1 MPLDLEEQEQLD
13 SLKAFWEKYRSVIMG
28 LVTAV
33 LFVFAAYNGWQWWK
47 NSQATEAGKLYE
59 TMMASIEKGNKEQS
73 LQAADDLQKQF
84 AGTSYAPM
92 ASLIAA
98 KLAADAGDAAKSQ
111 AYLRWVSEKAANDG
125 YKALG
130 KLRLATTLMDEGS
143 AKSLAEADAILKGK
157 PTPGFEPLWLERRG
171 DWYLAQK
178 KNDQAKQSYQEAWKK
193 LDQAK
198 EFPEEARRLLK
209 VKLDAVGGVSQ

>member
-13 SLKAFWEKYRSVIMG
+13 SLKAFWEKYRSLIMG
-28 LVTAV
+28 LATAV
-33 LFVFAAYNGWQWWK
+33 LFAFAAYNGWQWWK

-59 TMMASIEKGNKEQS
+59 TMMSSIEKGNKEQS
-73 LQAADDLQKQF
+73 MQAADDLQKQF

-98 KLAADAGDAAKSQ
+98 KLATDAGDAAKSQ
-111 AYLRWVSEKAANDG
+111 AYLRWVAEKAANDG

-130 KLRLATTLMDEGS
+130 KLRLATALMDEGS

-157 PTPGFEPLWLERRG
+157 PTLGFEPLWLERRG
-171 DWYLAQK
+171 DWYLVQG
-178 KNDQAKQSYQEAWKK
+178 KNTDARSSYLQAWKLLEK
-193 LDQAK
+193 SK
-198 EFPEEARRLLK
+198 EFPQEARSLLK
-209 VKLDAVGGVSQ
+209 VKLDAVGGIE

>member
-13 SLKAFWEKYRSVIMG
+13 SLKAFWEKYRSLIMG

-59 TMMASIEKGNKEQS
+59 TMMGSIEKGNKEQS

-84 AGTSYAPM
+84 AATSYAPM

-111 AYLRWVSEKAANDG
+111 AYLRWVAEKAANDG

-130 KLRLATTLMDEGS
+130 KLRLATALMDEGS

-157 PTPGFEPLWLERRG
+157 PTLGFEPLWLERRG
-171 DWYLAQK
+171 DWYLVQG
-178 KNDQAKQSYQEAWKK
+178 KNADARANYLQAWKLLEK
-193 LDQAK
+193 SK
-198 EFPEEARRLLK
+198 EFPQEARSLLK
-209 VKLDAVGGVSQ
+209 VKLDAVGGIE

>member
-59 TMMASIEKGNKEQS
+59 TMMSSIEKGNKEQS
-73 LQAADDLQKQF
+73 MQAADDLQKQF

-111 AYLRWVSEKAANDG
+111 AYLRWVAEKAANEG

-130 KLRLATTLMDEGS
+130 KLRLATALMDEGS

-157 PTPGFEPLWLERRG
+157 PTIGFEPLWLERRG
-171 DWYLAQK
+171 DWYLVQG
-178 KNDQAKQSYQEAWKK
+178 KNTDARSSYLQAWKLLEK
-193 LDQAK
+193 SK
-198 EFPEEARRLLK
+198 EFPQEARSLLK
-209 VKLDAVGGVSQ
+209 VKLDAVGGIE

>member
-13 SLKAFWEKYRSVIMG
+13 SLKAFWEKYRSLIMG

-59 TMMASIEKGNKEQS
+59 TMMSSIEKGNKEQS
-73 LQAADDLQKQF
+73 MQAADDLQKQF
-84 AGTSYAPM
+84 ASTSYAPM

-111 AYLRWVSEKAANDG
+111 AYLRWVAEKAANEG

-130 KLRLATTLMDEGS
+130 KLRLATALMDEGS

-157 PTPGFEPLWLERRG
+157 PTIGFEPLWLERRG
-171 DWYLAQK
+171 DWYLVQG
-178 KNDQAKQSYQEAWKK
+178 KNADARASYLQAWKLLEK
-193 LDQAK
+193 SK
-198 EFPEEARRLLK
+198 EFPQEARSLLK
-209 VKLDAVGGVSQ
+209 VKLDAVGGIE

>member
-13 SLKAFWEKYRSVIMG
+13 SLKAFWEKYRSLIMG
-28 LVTAV
+28 AVTVV

-59 TMMASIEKGNKEQS
+59 TMMSSIEKGNKEQS
-73 LQAADDLQKQF
+73 MQAADDLQKQF

-111 AYLRWVSEKAANDG
+111 AYLRWVAEKAANDG
-125 YKALG
+125 YQALG
-130 KLRLATTLMDEGS
+130 KLRLATALMDEGG
-143 AKSLAEADAILKGK
+143 AKSLAEADTILKGK
-157 PTPGFEPLWLERRG
+157 PTLGFEPLWLERRG
-171 DWYLAQK
+171 DWYLVQG
-178 KNDQAKQSYQEAWKK
+178 KNADARASYLQAWKLLEK
-193 LDQAK
+193 SK
-198 EFPEEARRLLK
+198 EFPQEARSLLK
-209 VKLDAVGGVSQ
+209 VKLDAVGGIE

>member
-13 SLKAFWEKYRSVIMG
+13 SLKAFWGKYRSVIMG
-28 LVTAV
+28 AVTAV

-59 TMMASIEKGNKEQS
+59 TMMGSIEKGNKEQS

-111 AYLRWVSEKAANDG
+111 AYLRWVSEKAVNEG
-125 YKALG
+125 YQALG
-130 KLRLATTLMDEGS
+130 KLRLATALMDEGS

-157 PTPGFEPLWLERRG
+157 PTLGFEPLWLERRG
-171 DWYLAQK
+171 DWYLVQG
-178 KNDQAKQSYQEAWKK
+178 KNTDARASYLQAWKLLEK
-193 LDQAK
+193 SK
-198 EFPEEARRLLK
+198 EFPQEARSLLK
-209 VKLDAVGGVSQ
+209 VKLDAVGGIE

>member
-13 SLKAFWEKYRSVIMG
+13 SLKAFWEKYRSLIMG
-28 LVTAV
+28 AVTVV

-59 TMMASIEKGNKEQS
+59 TMMSSIEKGNKAQS
-73 LQAADDLQKQF
+73 MQAADDLQKQF

-111 AYLRWVSEKAANDG
+111 AYLRWVAEKAANDG
-125 YKALG
+125 YQALG
-130 KLRLATTLMDEGS
+130 KLRLATALMDEGG
-143 AKSLAEADAILKGK
+143 AKSLAESDAILKGK
-157 PTPGFEPLWLERRG
+157 PTLGFEPLWLERRG
-171 DWYLAQK
+171 DWYLVQG
-178 KNDQAKQSYQEAWKK
+178 KNADARASYLQAWKLLEK
-193 LDQAK
+193 SK
-198 EFPEEARRLLK
+198 EFPQEARSLLK
-209 VKLDAVGGVSQ
+209 VKLDAVGGIE

>member
-13 SLKAFWEKYRSVIMG
+13 SLKAFWEKYRSLIMG
-28 LVTAV
+28 AVTVV

-59 TMMASIEKGNKEQS
+59 TMMSSIEKGNKEQS
-73 LQAADDLQKQF
+73 MQAADDLQKQF

-111 AYLRWVSEKAANDG
+111 AYLRWIAEKAANEG
-125 YKALG
+125 YQALG
-130 KLRLATTLMDEGS
+130 KLRLATALMDEGG
-143 AKSLAEADAILKGK
+143 AKSLAEADTILKGK
-157 PTPGFEPLWLERRG
+157 PTLGFEPLWLERRG
-171 DWYLAQK
+171 DWYLVQG
-178 KNDQAKQSYQEAWKK
+178 KNADARASYLQAWKLLEK
-193 LDQAK
+193 SK
-198 EFPEEARRLLK
+198 EFPQEARSLLK
-209 VKLDAVGGVSQ
+209 VKLDAVGGIE

>member
-13 SLKAFWEKYRSVIMG
+13 SFKAFWEKYRSLILG

-33 LFVFAAYNGWQWWK
+33 LFIFAAYNGWQWWK
-47 NSQATEAGKLYE
+47 NSQATDAGKLYE
-59 TMMASIEKGNKEQS
+59 TMMSSIEKGNTDQGIR
-73 LQAADDLQKQF
+73 AAEDLQKQF

-98 KLAADAGDAAKSQ
+98 KLAADTGDAAKSQ
-111 AYLRWVSEKAANDG
+111 AFLRWVAEKAANDG

-130 KLRLATTLMDEGS
+130 KLRLATALMDEGS
-143 AKSLAEADAILKGK
+143 PKSLAEADSMLKGK

-171 DWYLAQK
+171 DWYLVQQK
-178 KNDQAKQSYQEAWKK
+178 NAEARASYLQAWKLLEK
-193 LDQAK
+193 SK
-198 EFPEEARRLLK
+198 EFPQEARSLLK
-209 VKLDAVGGVSQ
+209 VKLDAVGGLE

>member
-13 SLKAFWEKYRSVIMG
+13 SFKAFWEKYRSVIMG
-28 LVTAV
+28 AVTAV
-33 LFVFAAYNGWQWWK
+33 LFAFAAYNGWQWWQNK
-47 NSQATEAGKLYE
+47 QATEAGKLYE
-59 TMMASIEKGNKEQS
+59 TMMGSIEKGNKEQS

-111 AYLRWVSEKAANDG
+111 AYLRWVAEKAANDG

-130 KLRLATTLMDEGS
+130 KLRLATALMDEGS

-157 PTPGFEPLWLERRG
+157 PTLGFDPLWLERRG
-171 DWYLAQK
+171 DWYLLQG
-178 KNDQAKQSYQEAWKK
+178 KNSDARASYLQAWKLLEK
-193 LDQAK
+193 SK
-198 EFPEEARRLLK
+198 EFPQEARSLLK
-209 VKLDAVGGVSQ
+209 VKLDAVGGIE

>member
-28 LVTAV
+28 AVTAV
-33 LFVFAAYNGWQWWK
+33 LFAFAAYNGWQWWQ

-59 TMMASIEKGNKEQS
+59 TMMGSIEKGNKEQS

-84 AGTSYAPM
+84 AATSYAPM

-111 AYLRWVSEKAANDG
+111 AYLRWVAEKAANDG

-130 KLRLATTLMDEGS
+130 KLRLATALMDEGS
-143 AKSLAEADAILKGK
+143 AKSLAEADAILKSK
-157 PTPGFEPLWLERRG
+157 PTLGFEPLWLERRG
-171 DWYLAQK
+171 DWYLVQG
-178 KNDQAKQSYQEAWKK
+178 KNADARTSYLQAWKLLEK
-193 LDQAK
+193 SK
-198 EFPEEARRLLK
+198 EFPQEARSLLK
-209 VKLDAVGGVSQ
+209 VKLDAVGGIE

>member
-13 SLKAFWEKYRSVIMG
+13 SFKAFWEKYRSLILG
-28 LVTAV
+28 IVTAV
-33 LFVFAAYNGWQWWK
+33 LFAFAAFNGWQWWK

-59 TMMASIEKGNKEQS
+59 TMMSSIEKGNKDQS
-73 LQAADDLQKQF
+73 MQAADDLQKQF
-84 AGTSYAPM
+84 ASTSYAPM

-111 AYLRWVSEKAANDG
+111 AYLRWVAEKAANDG

-130 KLRLATTLMDEGS
+130 KLRLATALLDEGS

-157 PTPGFEPLWLERRG
+157 PTIGFEPLWLERRG
-171 DWYLAQK
+171 DWYLVQG
-178 KNDQAKQSYQEAWKK
+178 KNADARASYLQAWKLLEK
-193 LDQAK
+193 SK
-198 EFPEEARRLLK
+198 EFPQEARSLLK
-209 VKLDAVGGVSQ
+209 VKLDAVGGIE

>member
-13 SLKAFWEKYRSVIMG
+13 SLKAFWEKYRSLIMG

-59 TMMASIEKGNKEQS
+59 TMMGSIEKGNKEQS
-73 LQAADDLQKQF
+73 MQAADDLQKQF

-111 AYLRWVSEKAANDG
+111 AYLRWVAEKAANDG

-130 KLRLATTLMDEGS
+130 KLRLATALMDEGS

-157 PTPGFEPLWLERRG
+157 PTLGFEPLWLERRG
-171 DWYLAQK
+171 DWYLVQG
-178 KNDQAKQSYQEAWKK
+178 KNADARKSYSQAWKLLEK
-193 LDQAK
+193 SK
-198 EFPEEARRLLK
+198 EFPQEARSLLK
-209 VKLDAVGGVSQ
+209 VKLDAVGGIE

>member
-13 SLKAFWEKYRSVIMG
+13 SLKAFWEKYRSLIMG

-59 TMMASIEKGNKEQS
+59 TMMGSIEKGNKEQS
-73 LQAADDLQKQF
+73 MQAADDLQKQF

-111 AYLRWVSEKAANDG
+111 AYLRWVAEKAANDG

-130 KLRLATTLMDEGS
+130 KLRLATALMDEGS
-143 AKSLAEADAILKGK
+143 AKSLAEADAILKGT
-157 PTPGFEPLWLERRG
+157 PTLGFEPLWLERRG
-171 DWYLAQK
+171 DWYLVQG
-178 KNDQAKQSYQEAWKK
+178 KNTDARSSYLQAWKLLEK
-193 LDQAK
+193 SK
-198 EFPEEARRLLK
+198 EFPQEARSLLK
-209 VKLDAVGGVSQ
+209 VKLDAVGGIE

>member
-13 SLKAFWEKYRSVIMG
+13 SFKAFWEKYRSIIMG
-28 LVTAV
+28 VLTAV

-59 TMMASIEKGNKEQS
+59 TMMSSLEKGNKEQS
-73 LQAADDLQKQF
+73 MQAADDLQKQF

-125 YKALG
+125 YKSLG
-130 KLRLATTLMDEGS
+130 KLRLATALMDEGS
-143 AKSLAEADAILKGK
+143 AKSLAEADAILKGT
-157 PTPGFEPLWLERRG
+157 PTPGFEPLWSERRG
-171 DWYLAQK
+171 DWYLVQQK
-178 KNDQAKQSYQEAWKK
+178 NKEARASYSQAWKLLEK
-193 LDQAK
+193 SK
-198 EFPEEARRLLK
+198 EFPQEARSLLK
-209 VKLDAVGGVSQ
+209 VKLDAVGGIE

>member
-13 SLKAFWEKYRSVIMG
+13 SLKAFWEKYRSLIMG

-59 TMMASIEKGNKEQS
+59 TMMGSIEKGNKEQS

-84 AGTSYAPM
+84 AATSYAPM

-111 AYLRWVSEKAANDG
+111 AYLRWVAEKAANEG

-130 KLRLATTLMDEGS
+130 KLRLATALMDEGS
-143 AKSLAEADAILKGK
+143 AKSFAEADAILKGK
-157 PTPGFEPLWLERRG
+157 PTIGFEPLWLERRG
-171 DWYLAQK
+171 DWYLVQG
-178 KNDQAKQSYQEAWKK
+178 KNADARASYLQAWKLLEK
-193 LDQAK
+193 SK
-198 EFPEEARRLLK
+198 EFPQEARSLLK
-209 VKLDAVGGVSQ
+209 VKLDAVGGIE

>member
-1 MPLDLEEQEQLD
+1 
-13 SLKAFWEKYRSVIMG
+13 MG

-73 LQAADDLQKQF
+73 MQAADDLQKQF

-111 AYLRWVSEKAANDG
+111 AYLRWVAEKAANDG

-130 KLRLATTLMDEGS
+130 KLRLATALMDEGS
-143 AKSLAEADAILKGK
+143 AKSLAEADAILKDK
-157 PTPGFEPLWLERRG
+157 PTTGFEPLWLERRG
-171 DWYLAQK
+171 DWHLVQGKNADARASYLQ
-178 KNDQAKQSYQEAWKK
+178 AWKLLEK
-193 LDQAK
+193 SK
-198 EFPEEARRLLK
+198 EFPQEARSLLK
-209 VKLDAVGGVSQ
+209 VKLDAVGGIE

>member
-28 LVTAV
+28 LVTVV

-59 TMMASIEKGNKEQS
+59 TMMGSIEKGNKAQS
-73 LQAADDLQKQF
+73 MQAADDLQKQF

-111 AYLRWVSEKAANDG
+111 AYLRWVAEKAANDG

-130 KLRLATTLMDEGS
+130 KLRLATALMDEGS
-143 AKSLAEADAILKGK
+143 AKSLAEADAILKDK
-157 PTPGFEPLWLERRG
+157 PTTGFEPLWFERRG
-171 DWYLAQK
+171 DWYLVQG
-178 KNDQAKQSYQEAWKK
+178 KNADARKSYSQAWKLLEK
-193 LDQAK
+193 SK
-198 EFPEEARRLLK
+198 EFPQEARSLLK
-209 VKLDAVGGVSQ
+209 VKLDAVGGIE

>member
-13 SLKAFWEKYRSVIMG
+13 SFKAFWEKYRSVIMG

-59 TMMASIEKGNKEQS
+59 TMMGSIEKGNKEQS
-73 LQAADDLQKQF
+73 MQAADDLQKQF

-111 AYLRWVSEKAANDG
+111 AYLRWVAEKAANDG

-130 KLRLATTLMDEGS
+130 KLRLATALMDEGS
-143 AKSLAEADAILKGK
+143 AKSLAEADAILKAT
-157 PTPGFEPLWLERRG
+157 PTPGFEPLWFERRG
-171 DWYLAQK
+171 DWYLVQG
-178 KNDQAKQSYQEAWKK
+178 KNTEARKSYSQAWKLLEK
-193 LDQAK
+193 SK
-198 EFPEEARRLLK
+198 EFPQEARSLLK
-209 VKLDAVGGVSQ
+209 VKLDAVGGIE

>member
-1 MPLDLEEQEQLD
+1 
-13 SLKAFWEKYRSVIMG
+13 MG

-59 TMMASIEKGNKEQS
+59 TMMGSIEKGNKEQS
-73 LQAADDLQKQF
+73 MQAADDLQKQF

-111 AYLRWVSEKAANDG
+111 AYLRWVAEKAANDG

-130 KLRLATTLMDEGS
+130 KLRLVTALMDEGS
-143 AKSLAEADAILKGK
+143 AKSSRK
-157 PTPGFEPLWLERRG
+157 PMRF
-171 DWYLAQK
+171 
-178 KNDQAKQSYQEAWKK
+178 
-193 LDQAK
+193 
-198 EFPEEARRLLK
+198 
-209 VKLDAVGGVSQ
+209 

>member
-13 SLKAFWEKYRSVIMG
+13 SLKAFWEKYRSLIMG
-28 LVTAV
+28 VVTAV

-59 TMMASIEKGNKEQS
+59 TMMSSIEKGNKAQS
-73 LQAADDLQKQF
+73 MQAADDLQKQF

-111 AYLRWVSEKAANDG
+111 AYLRWVAEKAANDG
-125 YKALG
+125 YQALG
-130 KLRLATTLMDEGS
+130 KLRLATALMDEGG
-143 AKSLAEADAILKGK
+143 AKSLAEADTILKGK
-157 PTPGFEPLWLERRG
+157 PTLGFEPLWLERRG
-171 DWYLAQK
+171 DWYLVQG
-178 KNDQAKQSYQEAWKK
+178 KNADARTSYLQAWKLLEK
-193 LDQAK
+193 SK
-198 EFPEEARRLLK
+198 EFPQEARSLLK
-209 VKLDAVGGVSQ
+209 VKLDAVGGIE

>member
-13 SLKAFWEKYRSVIMG
+13 SLKAFWEKYRSLIMG

-59 TMMASIEKGNKEQS
+59 TMMSSLEKGNKAQS
-73 LQAADDLQKQF
+73 MQAADDLQKQF

-111 AYLRWVSEKAANDG
+111 AYLRWVAEKAANDG

-130 KLRLATTLMDEGS
+130 KLRLATALMDEGS

-157 PTPGFEPLWLERRG
+157 PTLGFEPLWLERRG
-171 DWYLAQK
+171 DWYLVQG
-178 KNDQAKQSYQEAWKK
+178 KNADARSSYLQAWKLLEK
-193 LDQAK
+193 SK
-198 EFPEEARRLLK
+198 EFPQEARSLLK
-209 VKLDAVGGVSQ
+209 VKLDAVGGIE

>member
-13 SLKAFWEKYRSVIMG
+13 SLKAFWEKYRSLIMG
-28 LVTAV
+28 AVTVV

-59 TMMASIEKGNKEQS
+59 TMMSSIEKGNKEQS
-73 LQAADDLQKQF
+73 MQAADDLQKQF

-111 AYLRWVSEKAANDG
+111 AYLRWVAEKAANDG
-125 YKALG
+125 YQALG
-130 KLRLATTLMDEGS
+130 KLRLATALMDEGG
-143 AKSLAEADAILKGK
+143 AKSLAEADTILKGK
-157 PTPGFEPLWLERRG
+157 PTLGFEPLWLERRG
-171 DWYLAQK
+171 DWYLVQG
-178 KNDQAKQSYQEAWKK
+178 KNADARTSYLQAWKLLEK
-193 LDQAK
+193 SK
-198 EFPEEARRLLK
+198 EFPQEARSLLK
-209 VKLDAVGGVSQ
+209 VKLDAVGGIE

>member
-13 SLKAFWEKYRSVIMG
+13 SFKAFWEKYRSIIMG
-28 LVTAV
+28 VVTAV

-59 TMMASIEKGNKEQS
+59 TMMSSLEKGNKEQS
-73 LQAADDLQKQF
+73 MQAADDLQKQF

-125 YKALG
+125 YKSLG
-130 KLRLATTLMDEGS
+130 KLRLATALMDEGS
-143 AKSLAEADAILKGK
+143 AKSLAEADAILKGT
-157 PTPGFEPLWLERRG
+157 PTPGFEPLWSERRG
-171 DWYLAQK
+171 DWYLVQQK
-178 KNDQAKQSYQEAWKK
+178 NKEARASYSQAWKLLEK
-193 LDQAK
+193 SK
-198 EFPEEARRLLK
+198 EFPQEARSLLK
-209 VKLDAVGGVSQ
+209 VKLDAVGGIE

>member
-13 SLKAFWEKYRSVIMG
+13 SLKAFWEKYRSLIMG
-28 LVTAV
+28 AVTVV

-59 TMMASIEKGNKEQS
+59 TMMSSIEKGNKEQS
-73 LQAADDLQKQF
+73 MQAADDLQKQF

-111 AYLRWVSEKAANDG
+111 AYLRWVAEKAANDG
-125 YKALG
+125 YQALG
-130 KLRLATTLMDEGS
+130 KLRLATALMDEGS

-157 PTPGFEPLWLERRG
+157 PTLGFEPLWLERRG
-171 DWYLAQK
+171 DWYLVQG
-178 KNDQAKQSYQEAWKK
+178 KNADARASYLQAWKLLEK
-193 LDQAK
+193 SK
-198 EFPEEARRLLK
+198 EFPQEARSLLK
-209 VKLDAVGGVSQ
+209 VKLDAVGGIE

>member
-13 SLKAFWEKYRSVIMG
+13 SLKAFWEKYRSLIMG

-59 TMMASIEKGNKEQS
+59 TMMSSLEKGNKAQS
-73 LQAADDLQKQF
+73 MQAADDLQKQF

-111 AYLRWVSEKAANDG
+111 AYLRWVAEKAANDG

-130 KLRLATTLMDEGS
+130 KLRLATALMDEGS

-157 PTPGFEPLWLERRG
+157 PTLGFEPLWLERRG
-171 DWYLAQK
+171 DWYLVQS
-178 KNDQAKQSYQEAWKK
+178 KNADARSSYLQAWKLLEK
-193 LDQAK
+193 SK
-198 EFPEEARRLLK
+198 EFPQEARSLLK
-209 VKLDAVGGVSQ
+209 VKLDAVGGIE

>member
-33 LFVFAAYNGWQWWK
+33 LFAFAAYNGWQWWK

-59 TMMASIEKGNKEQS
+59 TMMGSIEKGNKEQS
-73 LQAADDLQKQF
+73 MQAADDLQKQF

-98 KLAADAGDAAKSQ
+98 KLATDAGDAAKSQ
-111 AYLRWVSEKAANDG
+111 AYLRWVAEKAANDG

-130 KLRLATTLMDEGS
+130 KLRLATALMDEGS
-143 AKSLAEADAILKGK
+143 AKSLAEADVILKGT

-171 DWYLAQK
+171 DWHLVQGKNADARASYLQ
-178 KNDQAKQSYQEAWKK
+178 AWKLLEK
-193 LDQAK
+193 SK
-198 EFPEEARRLLK
+198 EFPQEARSLLK
-209 VKLDAVGGVSQ
+209 VKLDAVGGIE

>member
-13 SLKAFWEKYRSVIMG
+13 SLKAFWEKYRSLIMG
-28 LVTAV
+28 AVTVV

-59 TMMASIEKGNKEQS
+59 TMMSSIEKGNKEQS
-73 LQAADDLQKQF
+73 MQAADDLQKQF

-111 AYLRWVSEKAANDG
+111 AYLRWVAEKAANDG
-125 YKALG
+125 YQALG
-130 KLRLATTLMDEGS
+130 KLRLATALMDEGS
-143 AKSLAEADAILKGK
+143 AKSLAEADTILKGS
-157 PTPGFEPLWLERRG
+157 PTPDLNLYGLSAAATGIWC
-171 DWYLAQK
+171 
-178 KNDQAKQSYQEAWKK
+178 
-193 LDQAK
+193 
-198 EFPEEARRLLK
+198 K
-209 VKLDAVGGVSQ
+209 VKMPMQGLVICRHGSYWKNPKSFHKRRAVYLK

>member
-13 SLKAFWEKYRSVIMG
+13 SFKAFWEKYRSIIMG

-59 TMMASIEKGNKEQS
+59 TMMSSLEKGNKAQS
-73 LQAADDLQKQF
+73 MQAADDLQKQF

-111 AYLRWVSEKAANDG
+111 GYLRWVAEKAANDG

-130 KLRLATTLMDEGS
+130 KLRLATALMDEGS
-143 AKSLAEADAILKGK
+143 PKSLAEADAILKGK
-157 PTPGFEPLWLERRG
+157 PTLGFEPLWLERRG
-171 DWYLAQK
+171 DWYLVQG
-178 KNDQAKQSYQEAWKK
+178 KNADARASYLQAWKLLEK
-193 LDQAK
+193 SK
-198 EFPEEARRLLK
+198 EFPQEARSLLK
-209 VKLDAVGGVSQ
+209 VKLDAVGGIE

>member
-13 SLKAFWEKYRSVIMG
+13 SFKAFWEKYRSIIMG
-28 LVTAV
+28 VVTAV

-59 TMMASIEKGNKEQS
+59 TMMSSLEKGNKEQS
-73 LQAADDLQKQF
+73 MQAADDLQKQF

-125 YKALG
+125 YKSLG
-130 KLRLATTLMDEGS
+130 KLRLATALMDEGS
-143 AKSLAEADAILKGK
+143 AKSLAEADAILKGT
-157 PTPGFEPLWLERRG
+157 PTPGFEPLWFERRG
-171 DWYLAQK
+171 DWYLVQQK
-178 KNDQAKQSYQEAWKK
+178 NKEARASYSQAWKLLEK
-193 LDQAK
+193 SK
-198 EFPEEARRLLK
+198 EFPQEARSLLK
-209 VKLDAVGGVSQ
+209 VKLDAVGGIE

>member
-13 SLKAFWEKYRSVIMG
+13 SFKAFWEKYRSLILG

-33 LFVFAAYNGWQWWK
+33 LFIFAAYNGWQWWK
-47 NSQATEAGKLYE
+47 NSQATDAGKLYE
-59 TMMASIEKGNKEQS
+59 TMMSSIEKGNTDQGIR
-73 LQAADDLQKQF
+73 AAEDLQKQF

-98 KLAADAGDAAKSQ
+98 KLAADTGDAAKSQ
-111 AYLRWVSEKAANDG
+111 AFLRWVAEKAANDG

-130 KLRLATTLMDEGS
+130 KLRLATALMDEGS
-143 AKSLAEADAILKGK
+143 PKSLAEADSILKGK

-171 DWYLAQK
+171 DWYLVQQK
-178 KNDQAKQSYQEAWKK
+178 NAEARASYLQAWKLLEK
-193 LDQAK
+193 SK
-198 EFPEEARRLLK
+198 EFPQEARSLLK
-209 VKLDAVGGVSQ
+209 VKLDAVGGLE

>member
-59 TMMASIEKGNKEQS
+59 TMMGSIEKGNKEQS
-73 LQAADDLQKQF
+73 MQAADDLQKQF

-111 AYLRWVSEKAANDG
+111 AYLRWVAEKAANDG

-130 KLRLATTLMDEGS
+130 KLRLATALMDEGS

-157 PTPGFEPLWLERRG
+157 PTLGFEPLWLERRG
-171 DWYLAQK
+171 DWYLVQG
-178 KNDQAKQSYQEAWKK
+178 KNAAARKSYSQAWKLLEK
-193 LDQAK
+193 SK
-198 EFPEEARRLLK
+198 EFPQEARSLLK
-209 VKLDAVGGVSQ
+209 VKLDAVGGIE